1 MLEEISDRFGL
12 EVMHIFDRGFAGN
25 PWLTQLFVLAVRF
38 VLRWPKNYKLIDEQG
53 RLRKPGEISKGK
65 RS

>member
-1 MLEEISDRFGL
+1 
-12 EVMHIFDRGFAGN
+12 MHIFDRGFAGN
-25 PWLTQLFVLAVRF
+25 PWLTPLFVHAVRF
-38 VLRWPKNYKLIDEQG
+38 VIRWPKNYKLIDEQG

>member
-1 MLEEISDRFGL
+1 
-12 EVMHIFDRGFAGN
+12 MHIFDRGFAGN